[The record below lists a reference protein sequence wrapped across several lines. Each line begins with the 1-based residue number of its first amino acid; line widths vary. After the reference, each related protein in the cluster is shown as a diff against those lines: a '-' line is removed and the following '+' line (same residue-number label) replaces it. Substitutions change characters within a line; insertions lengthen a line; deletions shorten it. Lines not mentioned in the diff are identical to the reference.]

1 MSSELKNALPD
12 IGQHPSI
19 SGTPAAATRCS
30 HPLLGSRTDVAGM
43 GIVHETALNACRPS
57 YLEDHC
63 IYGSVVVPAAAY
75 AEMAL
80 AAGADACPSQ
90 DVILQ
95 GMAIQQAM
103 FLEPGVTRV
112 VRTILTREEKDLFS
126 FRICSRAD
134 SDEEGDSPWS
144 EHASGKLIAQ
154 EKGPAPVRVDLQQIR
169 ATLTET
175 VEPADLYEACRQC
188 GLEYGPQFQ
197 AVRSLRAGEGQS
209 LGEVRIAD
217 HLSEQAAD
225 YLLHPALL
233 DACLQTLAA
242 ALKLDDVNS
251 ALLPVGI
258 DQARVYLAGE
268 SHVCSRARIT
278 ASAKSGKSI
287 TADIDILTGD
297 GRSVASVEGLRI
309 RRVKKA
315 MLTRSRQ
322 RDAEQSL
329 SPAT

>member
-1 MSSELKNALPD
+1 MSNELTNAAQD
-12 IGQHPSI
+12 VGQHRSTTGR
-19 SGTPAAATRCS
+19 SVGATGCS
-30 HPLLGSRTDVAGM
+30 HPLLGNRTDVADK
-43 GIVHETALNACRPS
+43 GIVYETALNTRWPS

-63 IYGSVVVPAAAY
+63 IYGSVVVPAAVY
-75 AEMAL
+75 AEMAV
-80 AAGADACPSQ
+80 AAATDACPRQ

-95 GMAIQQAM
+95 GLAIQQAM

-112 VRTILTREEKDLFS
+112 VRTTLTREEEDLFS

-134 SDEEGDSPWS
+134 SDKEVASTWS

-154 EKGPAPVRVDLQQIR
+154 EKGSAPDRVDLQPLR
-169 ATLTET
+169 NTLTER
-175 VEPADLYEACRQC
+175 VEATELYEACHQC

-197 AVRSLRAGEGQS
+197 AVRSLRRGDGQS

-217 HLSEQAAD
+217 RLSEQAAD

-242 ALKLDDVNS
+242 ALKLDDTSS

-258 DQARVYLAGE
+258 DQVRVYVAGE
-268 SHVCSRARIT
+268 SSVWSHAQIT
-278 ASAKSGKSI
+278 SNTKSGKSI

-297 GRSVASVEGLRI
+297 GQFVASVEGLRI
-309 RRVKKA
+309 RRVKKR

-322 RDAEQSL
+322 READQSL
-329 SPAT
+329 SRTG